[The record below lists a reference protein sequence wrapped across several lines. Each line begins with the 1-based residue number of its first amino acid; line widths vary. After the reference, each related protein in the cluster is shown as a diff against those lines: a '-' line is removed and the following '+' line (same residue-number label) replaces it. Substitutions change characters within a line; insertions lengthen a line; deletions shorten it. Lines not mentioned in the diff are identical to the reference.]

1 MEYINVGF
9 GNLINK
15 HRVIAVVGPESA
27 PIKRLIMEN
36 RDTIRLI
43 DATCGKKTRSVIIM
57 DNESMVLSTLAT
69 STISER
75 LNGGN

>member
-36 RDTIRLI
+36 RDTIRLV

-57 DNESMVLSTLAT
+57 DNESIVLSTLAT

-75 LNGGN
+75 LNGGI

>member
-1 MEYINVGF
+1 MEYINIGF

-15 HRVIAVVGPESA
+15 DRVIAVVGPESA

-36 RDTIRLI
+36 RDTIRLV

-57 DNESMVLSTLAT
+57 DNESIVLSTLAT

>member
-57 DNESMVLSTLAT
+57 DNESIVLSTLAT

-75 LNGGN
+75 VNGGN

>member
-15 HRVIAVVGPESA
+15 GRVIAVVGPESA

-36 RDTIRLI
+36 RDTIRLV

-57 DNESMVLSTLAT
+57 DNESIVLSTLAT

-75 LNGGN
+75 LNGGI

>member
-15 HRVIAVVGPESA
+15 DRVIAVVGPESA

-36 RDTIRLI
+36 RDTIRLV

-57 DNESMVLSTLAT
+57 DNETIVLSTLAT

-75 LNGGN
+75 LNGGI

>member
-15 HRVIAVVGPESA
+15 DRVIAVVGPESA

-57 DNESMVLSTLAT
+57 DNESIVLSTLAT

-75 LNGGN
+75 LNGGI

>member
-36 RDTIRLI
+36 RDTIRLV

-57 DNESMVLSTLAT
+57 DNESIVLSTLAT

-75 LNGGN
+75 LNGGM

>member
-15 HRVIAVVGPESA
+15 DRVIAVVGPESA

-36 RDTIRLI
+36 RDTIILV

-57 DNESMVLSTLAT
+57 DNESIVLSTLAT

-75 LNGGN
+75 LNGGI

>member
-15 HRVIAVVGPESA
+15 DRVIAVVGPESA
-27 PIKRLIMEN
+27 PIKRLIIEN
-36 RDTIRLI
+36 RDTIRLV

-57 DNESMVLSTLAT
+57 DNESIVLSTLAT

-75 LNGGN
+75 LNGGI

>member
-15 HRVIAVVGPESA
+15 GRVIAVVGPESA

-57 DNESMVLSTLAT
+57 DNESIVLSTLAT

>member
-27 PIKRLIMEN
+27 PIERLIMEN

-57 DNESMVLSTLAT
+57 DNESIVLSTLAT

>member
-1 MEYINVGF
+1 MEYINGGF

-57 DNESMVLSTLAT
+57 DNESIVLSTLAT

>member
-15 HRVIAVVGPESA
+15 NRVIAVVGPESA

-36 RDTIRLI
+36 RDTIRLV

-57 DNESMVLSTLAT
+57 DNESIVLSTLAT

>member
-1 MEYINVGF
+1 MDYVNVGF

-15 HRVIAVVGPESA
+15 HRVIAVVGPDSA

-36 RDTIRLI
+36 RNTMKLI
-43 DATCGKKTRSVIIM
+43 DASCGKKTRSVIIM
-57 DNESMVLSTLAT
+57 DNESIVLSTLAT
-69 STISER
+69 STINER

>member
-1 MEYINVGF
+1 MEYINIGF

-15 HRVIAVVGPESA
+15 NRVIAVVGPESA

-36 RDTIRLI
+36 RDTIRLV

-57 DNESMVLSTLAT
+57 DNESIVLSTLAT

>member
-57 DNESMVLSTLAT
+57 DNETIVLSTLAT

>member
-36 RDTIRLI
+36 RDSIRLI

-57 DNESMVLSTLAT
+57 DNESIVLSTLAT

>member
-27 PIKRLIMEN
+27 PLKRLIMEN

-57 DNESMVLSTLAT
+57 DNESIVLSTLAT

>member
-15 HRVIAVVGPESA
+15 NRVIAVVGPESA

-36 RDTIRLI
+36 RDTIRLV

-57 DNESMVLSTLAT
+57 DNGSIVLSTLAT

-75 LNGGN
+75 LNGGI

>member
-15 HRVIAVVGPESA
+15 DRVIAVVGPDSA

-36 RDTIRLI
+36 RDTIRLV

-57 DNESMVLSTLAT
+57 DNESIVLSTLAT

-75 LNGGN
+75 LNGGI

>member
-15 HRVIAVVGPESA
+15 DRVIAVVGPESA

-36 RDTIRLI
+36 RDTIRLV

-57 DNESMVLSTLAT
+57 DHESIVRSTLAT

-75 LNGGN
+75 LNGGI

>member
-27 PIKRLIMEN
+27 PIKRLILEH

-57 DNESMVLSTLAT
+57 DNESIVLSTLAT

>member
-15 HRVIAVVGPESA
+15 HRVIAVAGPESA

-57 DNESMVLSTLAT
+57 DNESIVLSTLAT

>member
-1 MEYINVGF
+1 MEYINIGF

-15 HRVIAVVGPESA
+15 NRVIAVVGPESA

-36 RDTIRLI
+36 RDTIRLV

-57 DNESMVLSTLAT
+57 DNESIVLSTLAT

-75 LNGGN
+75 LNGGI

>member
-15 HRVIAVVGPESA
+15 DRVIAVVGPESA

-57 DNESMVLSTLAT
+57 DNESIVLSTLAT

>member
-15 HRVIAVVGPESA
+15 NRVIAVVGPESA

-57 DNESMVLSTLAT
+57 DNESIVLSTLAT

-75 LNGGN
+75 LNGGI

>member
-15 HRVIAVVGPESA
+15 NRVIAVVGPESA

-57 DNESMVLSTLAT
+57 DNESIVLSTLAT

>member
-15 HRVIAVVGPESA
+15 HRVISVVGPESA

-57 DNESMVLSTLAT
+57 DNESIVLSTLAT

>member
-15 HRVIAVVGPESA
+15 GRVIAVVGPESA

-36 RDTIRLI
+36 RDTIRLV

-57 DNESMVLSTLAT
+57 DNESIVLSTLAT

>member
-27 PIKRLIMEN
+27 PIKRLIIEN

-57 DNESMVLSTLAT
+57 DNESIVLSTLAT

>member
-15 HRVIAVVGPESA
+15 DRVIAVVGPESA

-36 RDTIRLI
+36 RDTIRLV

-57 DNESMVLSTLAT
+57 DNESIVLSTLAT

-75 LNGGN
+75 LNGGI

>member
-57 DNESMVLSTLAT
+57 DNESIVLSTLAT

>member
-15 HRVIAVVGPESA
+15 NRVIAVVGPESA

-36 RDTIRLI
+36 RDTIRLV

-57 DNESMVLSTLAT
+57 DNESIVLSTLAT

-75 LNGGN
+75 LNGGI

>member
-15 HRVIAVVGPESA
+15 NRVIAVVGPESA

-36 RDTIRLI
+36 RDTIRLV

-57 DNESMVLSTLAT
+57 DNESIVLSTLAT
-69 STISER
+69 STIRER
-75 LNGGN
+75 LNGGI

>member
-15 HRVIAVVGPESA
+15 DRVIAVVGPESA

-36 RDTIRLI
+36 RDTIRLV

-57 DNESMVLSTLAT
+57 DNESIVLSTLAT

-75 LNGGN
+75 LNGGM

>member
-15 HRVIAVVGPESA
+15 DRVIAVVGPESA

-36 RDTIRLI
+36 RDTIRLV

-57 DNESMVLSTLAT
+57 DNESIVLSTLAT

>member
-36 RDTIRLI
+36 RDTIRLV

-57 DNESMVLSTLAT
+57 DNESIVLSTLAT

>member
-57 DNESMVLSTLAT
+57 DNESIVLSTLAT
-69 STISER
+69 STIRER